1 MKNPNR
7 NATLLRKTSHLY
19 HFNLEFSFEKCKFV
33 AQKIIEKCNFCTPK
47 SIEKCKFNGLKSGK
61 DYTVHSA
68 LTRLIACSDYHIKEG
83 VVLCNSRE
91 VRADGNITYMP
102 IYYIM
107 FFDTSSSSAD
117 IYF

>member
-1 MKNPNR
+1 M
-7 NATLLRKTSHLY
+7 
-19 HFNLEFSFEKCKFV
+19 
-33 AQKIIEKCNFCTPK
+33 
-47 SIEKCKFNGLKSGK
+47 
-61 DYTVHSA
+61 HSA

-83 VVLCNSRE
+83 IVLCNSRE